1 MSFYDAFKDA
11 LSVAQKS
18 DNIDLYK
25 QLLDL
30 SSQALDLQEENHR
43 LRKEIEDL
51 RKIRIDENRVSRHD
65 APYITLKGDSSEIKY
80 CSRCWDVDRKLVQV
94 ECQQNGRFRCSN
106 CNNKGVY
113 DEQKRKTYV
122 SSMTVI

>member
-1 MSFYDAFKDA
+1 MGFYDAFKDA
-11 LSVAQKS
+11 LSLAQKS

-30 SSQALDLQEENHR
+30 SSQALDLQAENRKLQIENEE
-43 LRKEIEDL
+43 LK
-51 RKIRIDENRVSRHD
+51 KIKIDESRIIRHNS
-65 APYITLKGDSSEIKY
+65 PYITLRDDESNTLF
-80 CSRCWDVDRKLVQV
+80 CSRCWDVERKLVQV
-94 ECQQNGRFRCSN
+94 ECLQNGHFRCSN
-106 CNNKGVY
+106 CNNQGVY